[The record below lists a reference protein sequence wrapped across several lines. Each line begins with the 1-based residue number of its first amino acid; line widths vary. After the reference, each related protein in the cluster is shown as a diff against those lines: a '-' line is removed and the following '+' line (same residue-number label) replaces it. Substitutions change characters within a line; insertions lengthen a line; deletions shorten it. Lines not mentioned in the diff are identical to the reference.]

1 MKHNAVRQVAPA
13 WRVC

>member
-1 MKHNAVRQVAPA
+1 MKHNAARQAAPA